1 MRDLTKDYDYE
12 KLIREEKSHYSGIE
26 VTADLREGGAHA
38 APAWEYYW
46 ARVNEVLRVSPYF
59 DMASFLSSSLAHLDR
74 PIQILSLG
82 SGYCGHELKLA
93 RRLVRPYLI
102 RCTDINEEIFASAQK
117 QACNEGLALEFTVAD
132 LNFIDIEP
140 CKYDLIFAHAA
151 LHHVINLERLFEQ
164 VAGGLSPH
172 GILHV
177 VEVVG
182 KNRILIWKEN
192 ERFANALLDTIQWV
206 AKGRHIYASESAH
219 GTLPDIMRFTKRLLQ
234 PLLLKMAHGMEGV
247 RQEDILPLIN
257 ESFVPLFEHRH
268 GAFIRFICTNPAL
281 SGLFD
286 LSSIEGR
293 NALDFLIEA
302 DQATVRNNILRPLEL
317 WGIYKS
323 RSTAREKSA
332 VSAPS

>member
-12 KLIREEKSHYSGIE
+12 KLICEEKSHYSGIE
-26 VTADLREGGAHA
+26 VAADLREGGAHA

-46 ARVNEVLRVSPYF
+46 ARINEVLRVSPYF

-93 RRLVRPYLI
+93 RRLARPYLI
-102 RCTDINEEIFASAQK
+102 QCTDINEENFASAK
-117 QACNEGLALEFTVAD
+117 KVARSEGLALEFTVAD

-140 CKYDLIFAHAA
+140 GKYDLIFAHAA
-151 LHHVINLERLFEQ
+151 LHHVINLERLIEQ
-164 VAGGLSPH
+164 VAGGLSQH
-172 GILHV
+172 GILQV

-192 ERFANALLDTIQWV
+192 ERFANALLDIIPRV
-206 AKGRHIYASESAH
+206 SKGRHIHALEPVH
-219 GTLPDIMRFTKRLLQ
+219 GTLPNIMRLMKRLLQ
-234 PLLLKMAHGMEGV
+234 PFLLKMAHGMEGV

-257 ESFVPLFEHRH
+257 GSFVPLFEHRH

-293 NALDFLIEA
+293 NAFDFLIEA
-302 DQATVRNNILRPLEL
+302 DRASVRNNILRPLEL
-317 WGIYKS
+317 WGVYKS
-323 RSTAREKSA
+323 RSAASEKSTVCA
-332 VSAPS
+332 